1 MANFSWKNHVSVLRI
16 SLNNCR
22 SSEKKLQGTGQTN
35 EQIATVL
42 KMLFNKMQA
51 CSLKTNLFIL
61 FASKF
66 FEKCFS
72 ITCIL
77 RPVCA
82 IIQKS
87 NLNKEKTFLFFD
99 FFRILIEE
107 NFNMEWNRCPVV
119 KTALSVSKGTVW
131 EGYLVF
137 KKNCLNQL
145 SKIFCKVQRNV
156 FNTVAKTAH
165 YKSGWTSQYFQVS

>member
-16 SLNNCR
+16 SLNSCR
-22 SSEKKLQGTGQTN
+22 SSKNKLQGTQQTN
-35 EQIATVL
+35 EHIATVL
-42 KMLFNKMQA
+42 KMLLNKMQA
-51 CSLKTNLFIL
+51 CFLKTNLFIS
-61 FASKF
+61 FASKI

-72 ITCIL
+72 VTSIL

-87 NLNKEKTFLFFD
+87 NLSKKKIFLFFE
-99 FFRILIEE
+99 FFRILIEKNCKLE
-107 NFNMEWNRCPVV
+107 SICCPFV

-137 KKNCLNQL
+137 KKIVGI
-145 SKIFCKVQRNV
+145 SWANV
-156 FNTVAKTAH
+156 LETAT
-165 YKSGWTSQYFQVS
+165 KGIQQGC

>member
-16 SLNNCR
+16 SLNSCR
-22 SSEKKLQGTGQTN
+22 SSENKLQGTQQTN

-51 CSLKTNLFIL
+51 CFLKTNLFIS

-66 FEKCFS
+66 FEKYFS

-77 RPVCA
+77 WPV
-82 IIQKS
+82 
-87 NLNKEKTFLFFD
+87 
-99 FFRILIEE
+99 FFRILPNLDRKKNCKLEQ
-107 NFNMEWNRCPVV
+107 NRCPVV
-119 KTALSVSKGTVW
+119 KTARSVSKGTVW

-137 KKNCLNQL
+137 KKNGGISWANFYGILDHRISTGLLILLFTSLVELL
-145 SKIFCKVQRNV
+145 SVFKFLTKVNRHRL
-156 FNTVAKTAH
+156 KT
-165 YKSGWTSQYFQVS
+165 